1 MGQEGHLKP
10 AKSRACLVTFLPFFC
25 EWTGVAI
32 YSKHG
37 KRLIKESI
45 TVDNDCYVGRK
56 VIKIRALV
64 EGRNERQSLYI
75 SDLIADNGRQEI
87 QDVIDANTN
96 Q

>member
-1 MGQEGHLKP
+1 
-10 AKSRACLVTFLPFFC
+10 VTFLPLFC
-25 EWTGVAI
+25 EWTDVAI
-32 YSKHG
+32 YTKHG

-64 EGRNERQSLYI
+64 EGRTGPQSLYV
-75 SDLIADNGRQEI
+75 SDLLADNGKREI
-87 QDVIDANTN
+87 QDVISANRR